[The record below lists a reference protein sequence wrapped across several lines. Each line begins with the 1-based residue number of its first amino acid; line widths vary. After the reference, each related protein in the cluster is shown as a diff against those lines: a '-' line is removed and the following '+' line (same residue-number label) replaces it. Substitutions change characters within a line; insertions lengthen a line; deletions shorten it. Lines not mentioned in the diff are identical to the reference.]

1 MGKIVRHLTK
11 LRSLANP
18 GPNDRPP
25 VRLFSAD
32 QRKDGFFHYFLLRTR
47 QSPPSSFISPILP
60 ALALENR
67 LVSQASLLRMEENFA
82 IEPMFR
88 RCLPS
93 NPQGRAR
100 VKYGDVFPSPF
111 SFFPQLVLFPSPATG
126 GLLHRF
132 PQRSGYRQN
141 LASEQKLDQGNKN
154 GLRVECCERR
164 EVFAPVLYGILSVRV
179 CQRFGKSCA
188 YIQRQ
193 DTGKLQEMVEGRKKE
208 KGEDKGDSKE
218 REIWEPGEATDLKG
232 ALICDT

>member
-1 MGKIVRHLTK
+1 MGKIVRHLAK
-11 LRSLANP
+11 RRSLANP
-18 GPNDRPP
+18 GPNERPP

-67 LVSQASLLRMEENFA
+67 LVSQASLLRKEENFA

-111 SFFPQLVLFPSPATG
+111 SLFPQQLVLFPSPTTG

-132 PQRSGYRQN
+132 PKRSGYPQN
-141 LASEQKLDQGNKN
+141 LASEQKLDQEDIN
-154 GLRVECCERR
+154 VESCERR
-164 EVFAPVLYGILSVRV
+164 EVFAPLWYNYRYVYVKDLANRAPTFGDKTQASFKKWGRGERKRKEKTKVTAREERYGI
-179 CQRFGKSCA
+179 
-188 YIQRQ
+188 
-193 DTGKLQEMVEGRKKE
+193 
-208 KGEDKGDSKE
+208 
-218 REIWEPGEATDLKG
+218 EPGEATDLKG